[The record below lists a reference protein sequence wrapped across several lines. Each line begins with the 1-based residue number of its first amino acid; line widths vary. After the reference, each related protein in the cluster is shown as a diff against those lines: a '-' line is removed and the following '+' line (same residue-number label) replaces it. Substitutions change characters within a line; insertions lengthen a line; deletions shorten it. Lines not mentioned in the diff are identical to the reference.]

1 MEDADRLL
9 LLALG
14 RVGCSVPAN
23 VRSMA
28 DVVAA
33 NALPAMCASCLGALD
48 ASRVSGAAGDGT
60 VSPSAEPYPA
70 DAAARI
76 RACEALAARM
86 NALARSLSDAAPEQS
101 SSKRWTCVDL
111 LVPNASKARDACAF
125 LLDAA
130 YAARASAVT
139 SERCF
144 DSIAFD
150 SNDMHSALEERRN
163 RRTLASASPGELLEK
178 KDGEKEEDVPSA
190 SQTLARVAELTK
202 NVEKQAGETLAARR
216 AARAAAGSLAS
227 SRAALARSHALVD
240 ASLYRDAVAGDA
252 ISKET
257 FKHFTVIHE
266 SFERLAANADA
277 TWRENAEANV
287 FRRRR
292 ERAETVAAETRDV
305 NVRLEAILVEVERT
319 REKT

>member
-86 NALARSLSDAAPEQS
+86 NALARSLSDAAYES

-130 YAARASAVT
+130 YAARASAET
-139 SERCF
+139 SPNCCF

-150 SNDMHSALEERRN
+150 SNDSALLEERRN
-163 RRTLASASPGELLEK
+163 RSDASASLGEREK

-190 SQTLARVAELTK
+190 SQTLARVAELTR
-202 NVEKQAGETLAARR
+202 NVEKQAGETRLARR

-305 NVRLEAILVEVERT
+305 NARLEAILVEVERT

>member
-86 NALARSLSDAAPEQS
+86 NALARSLSDAAPES

-111 LVPNASKARDACAF
+111 LVPNASAARDACAF

-130 YAARASAVT
+130 YAARASAET
-139 SERCF
+139 SVSWER
-144 DSIAFD
+144 
-150 SNDMHSALEERRN
+150 
-163 RRTLASASPGELLEK
+163 EK
-178 KDGEKEEDVPSA
+178 LDGENEEDVPSA
-190 SQTLARVAELTK
+190 SQTLARVAELTR
-202 NVEKQAGETLAARR
+202 NVEKQAGETRLARR

-277 TWRENAEANV
+277 TWRENAEASV

-305 NVRLEAILVEVERT
+305 NARLEAILVEVERT
-319 REKT
+319 REKA

>member
-1 MEDADRLL
+1 M
-9 LLALG
+9 
-14 RVGCSVPAN
+14 
-23 VRSMA
+23 
-28 DVVAA
+28 
-33 NALPAMCASCLGALD
+33 
-48 ASRVSGAAGDGT
+48 
-60 VSPSAEPYPA
+60 
-70 DAAARI
+70 
-76 RACEALAARM
+76 
-86 NALARSLSDAAPEQS
+86 
-101 SSKRWTCVDL
+101 
-111 LVPNASKARDACAF
+111 
-125 LLDAA
+125 
-130 YAARASAVT
+130 
-139 SERCF
+139 
-144 DSIAFD
+144 
-150 SNDMHSALEERRN
+150 
-163 RRTLASASPGELLEK
+163 
-178 KDGEKEEDVPSA
+178 PSA
-190 SQTLARVAELTK
+190 SQTLARVAELTR
-202 NVEKQAGETLAARR
+202 NVEKQAGETRLARR

-305 NVRLEAILVEVERT
+305 NARLEAILVEVERT

>member
-86 NALARSLSDAAPEQS
+86 NALARSLSDAAYES

-130 YAARASAVT
+130 YAARASAET
-139 SERCF
+139 SPNCCF

-150 SNDMHSALEERRN
+150 SNDSALLEERRN
-163 RRTLASASPGELLEK
+163 RSDASASLGEREK
-178 KDGEKEEDVPSA
+178 LDGEKEEDVPSA
-190 SQTLARVAELTK
+190 SQTLARVAELTR
-202 NVEKQAGETLAARR
+202 NVEKQAGETRLARR

-305 NVRLEAILVEVERT
+305 NARLEAILVEVERT

>member
-86 NALARSLSDAAPEQS
+86 NALARSLSDAAPES

-130 YAARASAVT
+130 YAARASAET
-139 SERCF
+139 SPNCCF

-150 SNDMHSALEERRN
+150 SNDSALLEERRN
-163 RRTLASASPGELLEK
+163 RSDASASLGEREK
-178 KDGEKEEDVPSA
+178 LDGENEEDVPSA
-190 SQTLARVAELTK
+190 SQTLARVAELTR
-202 NVEKQAGETLAARR
+202 NVEKQAGETRLARR

-305 NVRLEAILVEVERT
+305 NARLEAILVEVERT

>member
-111 LVPNASKARDACAF
+111 LVPNVSKARDACAF

-130 YAARASAVT
+130 YAANASAETSVS
-139 SERCF
+139 SER
-144 DSIAFD
+144 
-150 SNDMHSALEERRN
+150 
-163 RRTLASASPGELLEK
+163 EK
-178 KDGEKEEDVPSA
+178 LDGEKEEDVPSA
-190 SQTLARVAELTK
+190 SQTLARVAELTR
-202 NVEKQAGETLAARR
+202 NVEKQAGETRAARR

-305 NVRLEAILVEVERT
+305 NARLEAILVEVERT
-319 REKT
+319 REKA

>member
-86 NALARSLSDAAPEQS
+86 NALARSLSDAAPES

-111 LVPNASKARDACAF
+111 LVPNASAARDACAF

-130 YAARASAVT
+130 FAARASAEISV
-139 SERCF
+139 SWER
-144 DSIAFD
+144 
-150 SNDMHSALEERRN
+150 
-163 RRTLASASPGELLEK
+163 EK

-202 NVEKQAGETLAARR
+202 NVEKQAGETRLARR

-305 NVRLEAILVEVERT
+305 NARLEAILVEVERT
-319 REKT
+319 REKA

>member
-86 NALARSLSDAAPEQS
+86 NALARSLSDAAPES

-111 LVPNASKARDACAF
+111 LVPNASAARDACAF

-130 YAARASAVT
+130 YAARASAET
-139 SERCF
+139 SVSWER
-144 DSIAFD
+144 
-150 SNDMHSALEERRN
+150 
-163 RRTLASASPGELLEK
+163 EK
-178 KDGEKEEDVPSA
+178 KDGENEEDVPSA

-202 NVEKQAGETLAARR
+202 NVEKQAGETRLARR

-305 NVRLEAILVEVERT
+305 NARLEAILVEVERT

>member
-111 LVPNASKARDACAF
+111 LVPNASAARDACAF

-130 YAARASAVT
+130 YAANASAET
-139 SERCF
+139 SVSWER
-144 DSIAFD
+144 
-150 SNDMHSALEERRN
+150 
-163 RRTLASASPGELLEK
+163 EK
-178 KDGEKEEDVPSA
+178 LDGEKEEDVPSA

-202 NVEKQAGETLAARR
+202 NVEKQAGETRLARR

-305 NVRLEAILVEVERT
+305 NARLEAILVEVERT
-319 REKT
+319 REKA

>member
-86 NALARSLSDAAPEQS
+86 NALARSLSDAAYES

-130 YAARASAVT
+130 YAARASAET
-139 SERCF
+139 SPNCCF

-150 SNDMHSALEERRN
+150 SNDSALLEERRN
-163 RRTLASASPGELLEK
+163 RSDASASLGEREK
-178 KDGEKEEDVPSA
+178 LDGENEEDVPSA
-190 SQTLARVAELTK
+190 SQTLARVAELTR
-202 NVEKQAGETLAARR
+202 NVEKQAGETRLARR

-305 NVRLEAILVEVERT
+305 NARLEAILVEVERT

>member
-33 NALPAMCASCLGALD
+33 NALPAMCASCLRALD

-86 NALARSLSDAAPEQS
+86 NALARSLSDAAPES

-111 LVPNASKARDACAF
+111 LVPNASAARDACAF

-130 YAARASAVT
+130 YAARASAET
-139 SERCF
+139 SVSWER
-144 DSIAFD
+144 
-150 SNDMHSALEERRN
+150 
-163 RRTLASASPGELLEK
+163 EK

-202 NVEKQAGETLAARR
+202 NVEKQAGETRLARR

-287 FRRRR
+287 LCRRR

-305 NVRLEAILVEVERT
+305 NARLEAILVEVERT
-319 REKT
+319 REKA

>member
-86 NALARSLSDAAPEQS
+86 NALARSLSDAAPES

-111 LVPNASKARDACAF
+111 LVPNASAARDACAF

-130 YAARASAVT
+130 YAARASAET
-139 SERCF
+139 SVSWER
-144 DSIAFD
+144 
-150 SNDMHSALEERRN
+150 EQ
-163 RRTLASASPGELLEK
+163 

-202 NVEKQAGETLAARR
+202 NVEKQAGETRLARR

-305 NVRLEAILVEVERT
+305 NARLEAILVEVERT
-319 REKT
+319 REKA

>member
-86 NALARSLSDAAPEQS
+86 NALARSLSDAAYES

-130 YAARASAVT
+130 YAARASAET
-139 SERCF
+139 SPNCCF

-178 KDGEKEEDVPSA
+178 LDGENEEDVPSA
-190 SQTLARVAELTK
+190 SQTLARVAELTR
-202 NVEKQAGETLAARR
+202 NVEKQAGETRLARR

-305 NVRLEAILVEVERT
+305 NARLEAILVEVERT

>member
-130 YAARASAVT
+130 YAARASAET
-139 SERCF
+139 SPNCCF

-150 SNDMHSALEERRN
+150 SNDSALLEERRN
-163 RRTLASASPGELLEK
+163 RSDASASLGEREK
-178 KDGEKEEDVPSA
+178 LDGENEEDVPSA
-190 SQTLARVAELTK
+190 SQTLARVAELTR
-202 NVEKQAGETLAARR
+202 NVEKQAGETRLARR

-305 NVRLEAILVEVERT
+305 NARLEAILVEVERT

>member
-1 MEDADRLL
+1 MITMEDADRLL

-33 NALPAMCASCLGALD
+33 NALPAMCASCLRALD

-86 NALARSLSDAAPEQS
+86 NALARFLSDAAPES

-130 YAARASAVT
+130 YAARASAET
-139 SERCF
+139 SFGCF
-144 DSIAFD
+144 DSIALD
-150 SNDMHSALEERRN
+150 SNDSALLEERRN
-163 RRTLASASPGELLEK
+163 RSVASASLGKREK
-178 KDGEKEEDVPSA
+178 KDGEKEEHVPSA
-190 SQTLARVAELTK
+190 SQTLARVAELTR
-202 NVEKQAGETLAARR
+202 NVEKQAGETRLVWR

-277 TWRENAEANV
+277 TWRENAQANV

-305 NVRLEAILVEVERT
+305 NARLEAILVEVERT
-319 REKT
+319 REKA

>member
-1 MEDADRLL
+1 
-9 LLALG
+9 
-14 RVGCSVPAN
+14 
-23 VRSMA
+23 
-28 DVVAA
+28 
-33 NALPAMCASCLGALD
+33 
-48 ASRVSGAAGDGT
+48 
-60 VSPSAEPYPA
+60 
-70 DAAARI
+70 
-76 RACEALAARM
+76 M

-111 LVPNASKARDACAF
+111 LVPNASAARDACAF

-130 YAARASAVT
+130 YAARASAET
-139 SERCF
+139 SVSWER
-144 DSIAFD
+144 
-150 SNDMHSALEERRN
+150 
-163 RRTLASASPGELLEK
+163 EK

-202 NVEKQAGETLAARR
+202 NVEKQAGETRLARR

-287 FRRRR
+287 LCRRR

-305 NVRLEAILVEVERT
+305 NARLEAILVEVERT
-319 REKT
+319 REKA

>member
-1 MEDADRLL
+1 MITMEDADRLL

-33 NALPAMCASCLGALD
+33 NALPAMGASCLGTLD

-86 NALARSLSDAAPEQS
+86 NALARSLSDAAYES

-111 LVPNASKARDACAF
+111 LVPNASAARDACAF

-130 YAARASAVT
+130 YAARASAET
-139 SERCF
+139 SFGCF
-144 DSIAFD
+144 DSIALD
-150 SNDMHSALEERRN
+150 SNDSALLEERRN
-163 RRTLASASPGELLEK
+163 RSVASASLGKREK
-178 KDGEKEEDVPSA
+178 KDGEKEEHVPSA
-190 SQTLARVAELTK
+190 SQTLARVAELTR
-202 NVEKQAGETLAARR
+202 NVEKQAGETRLARR

-277 TWRENAEANV
+277 TWRENAQANV

-305 NVRLEAILVEVERT
+305 NARLEAILVEVERT
-319 REKT
+319 REKA

>member
-33 NALPAMCASCLGALD
+33 NALPGMCASCLGALD

-60 VSPSAEPYPA
+60 VSPSAEPYPV

-86 NALARSLSDAAPEQS
+86 NALAQSLSDAAPEW

-111 LVPNASKARDACAF
+111 LVPRASAARDACAF

-130 YAARASAVT
+130 YAARASA
-139 SERCF
+139 EAN
-144 DSIAFD
+144 DGAF
-150 SNDMHSALEERRN
+150 EERRN
-163 RRTLASASPGELLEK
+163 ASGDASASPKRGE
-178 KDGEKEEDVPSA
+178 DVPSEKEEDVPSA
-190 SQTLARVAELTK
+190 SQTLARVAELTR
-202 NVEKQAGETLAARR
+202 NVEKQAGETRAARR

-277 TWRENAEANV
+277 TWRENAQATV
-287 FRRRR
+287 YRRRR

-305 NVRLEAILVEVERT
+305 NARLEAILVEAERT

>member
-48 ASRVSGAAGDGT
+48 ASRVTGAAGDGT

-86 NALARSLSDAAPEQS
+86 NALARSLSDAAPES

-111 LVPNASKARDACAF
+111 LVPNASAARDACAF

-130 YAARASAVT
+130 FAARASAEISV
-139 SERCF
+139 SWER
-144 DSIAFD
+144 
-150 SNDMHSALEERRN
+150 
-163 RRTLASASPGELLEK
+163 EK

-202 NVEKQAGETLAARR
+202 NVEKQAGETRLARR

-305 NVRLEAILVEVERT
+305 NARLEAILVEVERT
-319 REKT
+319 REKA

>member
-86 NALARSLSDAAPEQS
+86 NALAQSLSDAAPEW

-111 LVPNASKARDACAF
+111 LVPRASAARDACAF

-130 YAARASAVT
+130 YAARASA
-139 SERCF
+139 EAN
-144 DSIAFD
+144 DGAF
-150 SNDMHSALEERRN
+150 EERRN
-163 RRTLASASPGELLEK
+163 ASGDASASPKRGEREK
-178 KDGEKEEDVPSA
+178 EDGEKEQDVPSA
-190 SQTLARVAELTK
+190 SQTLARVAELTR
-202 NVEKQAGETLAARR
+202 NVEKQAGETRAARR

-277 TWRENAEANV
+277 TWRENAQASV
-287 FRRRR
+287 YRRRR

-305 NVRLEAILVEVERT
+305 NARLEAILVEAERT

>member
-33 NALPAMCASCLGALD
+33 NALPAMGASCLGTLD

-86 NALARSLSDAAPEQS
+86 NALARSLSDAAYES

-130 YAARASAVT
+130 YAARASAET
-139 SERCF
+139 SFGCF
-144 DSIAFD
+144 DSIALD
-150 SNDMHSALEERRN
+150 SNDSALLEERRN
-163 RRTLASASPGELLEK
+163 RSVASASLGKREK
-178 KDGEKEEDVPSA
+178 KDGEKEEHVPSA
-190 SQTLARVAELTK
+190 SQTLARVAELTR
-202 NVEKQAGETLAARR
+202 NVEKQAGETRLARR

-277 TWRENAEANV
+277 TWRENAQANV

-305 NVRLEAILVEVERT
+305 NARLEAILVEVERT
-319 REKT
+319 REKA

>member
-1 MEDADRLL
+1 LITMEDADRLL

-33 NALPAMCASCLGALD
+33 NALPAMGASCLGTLD

-86 NALARSLSDAAPEQS
+86 NALARSLSDAAYES

-111 LVPNASKARDACAF
+111 LVPNASAARDACAF

-130 YAARASAVT
+130 YAARASAET
-139 SERCF
+139 SFGCF
-144 DSIAFD
+144 DSIALD
-150 SNDMHSALEERRN
+150 SNDSALLEERRN
-163 RRTLASASPGELLEK
+163 RSVASASLGKREK
-178 KDGEKEEDVPSA
+178 KDGGSWSGVACSED
-190 SQTLARVAELTK
+190 LAVACWYGHGDKGKSLS
-202 NVEKQAGETLAARR
+202 V
-216 AARAAAGSLAS
+216 LAS
-227 SRAALARSHALVD
+227 KAEGSHL
-240 ASLYRDAVAGDA
+240 LYQLRESM
-252 ISKET
+252 SKT
-257 FKHFTVIHE
+257 
-266 SFERLAANADA
+266 
-277 TWRENAEANV
+277 
-287 FRRRR
+287 
-292 ERAETVAAETRDV
+292 
-305 NVRLEAILVEVERT
+305 
-319 REKT
+319 

>member
-33 NALPAMCASCLGALD
+33 NALPAMCASCLRALD

-111 LVPNASKARDACAF
+111 LVPNASAARDACAF

-130 YAARASAVT
+130 YAARASAET
-139 SERCF
+139 SVSWER
-144 DSIAFD
+144 
-150 SNDMHSALEERRN
+150 
-163 RRTLASASPGELLEK
+163 EK
-178 KDGEKEEDVPSA
+178 KDGENEEDVPSA

-202 NVEKQAGETLAARR
+202 NVEKQAGETRLARR

-277 TWRENAEANV
+277 TWRENAQANV

-305 NVRLEAILVEVERT
+305 NARLEAILVEVERT
-319 REKT
+319 REKA

>member
-28 DVVAA
+28 DVVAT

-60 VSPSAEPYPA
+60 VSPSAEPYPV

-86 NALARSLSDAAPEQS
+86 NALARSLSDAAPEW

-111 LVPNASKARDACAF
+111 LVPRASAARDACAF

-130 YAARASAVT
+130 YAARAS
-139 SERCF
+139 ERK
-144 DSIAFD
+144 S
-150 SNDMHSALEERRN
+150 EERRN
-163 RRTLASASPGELLEK
+163 ASGDASASPKRGERDKEEGEK
-178 KDGEKEEDVPSA
+178 KKEEDVPSA
-190 SQTLARVAELTK
+190 SQTLARVAELTR
-202 NVEKQAGETLAARR
+202 NVEKQAGETRAARR

-277 TWRENAEANV
+277 TWRENAQASV
-287 FRRRR
+287 HRRRR

-305 NVRLEAILVEVERT
+305 NARLEAILVEAERT

>member
-60 VSPSAEPYPA
+60 VSPSAEPYPV

-76 RACEALAARM
+76 RACEALAARI
-86 NALARSLSDAAPEQS
+86 NALARSLSDAAYES

-178 KDGEKEEDVPSA
+178 LDGEKEEDVPSA

-202 NVEKQAGETLAARR
+202 NVEKQAGETRAARR

-240 ASLYRDAVAGDA
+240 ASLYSDAVAGDA

-305 NVRLEAILVEVERT
+305 NARLEAILVEVERT

>member
-1 MEDADRLL
+1 
-9 LLALG
+9 
-14 RVGCSVPAN
+14 
-23 VRSMA
+23 
-28 DVVAA
+28 
-33 NALPAMCASCLGALD
+33 
-48 ASRVSGAAGDGT
+48 
-60 VSPSAEPYPA
+60 
-70 DAAARI
+70 
-76 RACEALAARM
+76 M
-86 NALARSLSDAAPEQS
+86 NALARSLSDAAYES

-111 LVPNASKARDACAF
+111 LVPNASAARDACAF

-130 YAARASAVT
+130 YAANASAET
-139 SERCF
+139 SVSWER
-144 DSIAFD
+144 
-150 SNDMHSALEERRN
+150 EQKE
-163 RRTLASASPGELLEK
+163 
-178 KDGEKEEDVPSA
+178 GEKEEDVPSA
-190 SQTLARVAELTK
+190 SQTLARVAELTR
-202 NVEKQAGETLAARR
+202 NVEKQAGETRLARR

-277 TWRENAEANV
+277 TWRENAEASV

-305 NVRLEAILVEVERT
+305 NARLEAILVEVERT

>member
-48 ASRVSGAAGDGT
+48 AFRVSGAAGDGT

-86 NALARSLSDAAPEQS
+86 NALARSLSDAAPES

-111 LVPNASKARDACAF
+111 LVPNASAARDACAF

-130 YAARASAVT
+130 YAARASAET
-139 SERCF
+139 SVSWER
-144 DSIAFD
+144 
-150 SNDMHSALEERRN
+150 
-163 RRTLASASPGELLEK
+163 EK
-178 KDGEKEEDVPSA
+178 KDGENEEDVPPA

-202 NVEKQAGETLAARR
+202 NVEKQAGETRLARR

-277 TWRENAEANV
+277 TWRENAEASV

-305 NVRLEAILVEVERT
+305 NARLEAILVEVERT
-319 REKT
+319 REKA

>member
-86 NALARSLSDAAPEQS
+86 NALARSLSDAAYES

-130 YAARASAVT
+130 YAARASAET
-139 SERCF
+139 SPNCCF

-150 SNDMHSALEERRN
+150 SNDSALLEERRN
-163 RRTLASASPGELLEK
+163 RSDASASLGEREK
-178 KDGEKEEDVPSA
+178 LDGENEEDVPSA

-202 NVEKQAGETLAARR
+202 NVEKQAGETRLARR

-305 NVRLEAILVEVERT
+305 NARLEAILVEVERT
-319 REKT
+319 REKA

>member
-86 NALARSLSDAAPEQS
+86 NALARSLSDAAPES

-111 LVPNASKARDACAF
+111 LVPNASAARDACAF

-130 YAARASAVT
+130 YAARASAET
-139 SERCF
+139 SVSWER
-144 DSIAFD
+144 
-150 SNDMHSALEERRN
+150 
-163 RRTLASASPGELLEK
+163 EK

-202 NVEKQAGETLAARR
+202 NVEKQAGETRLARR

-277 TWRENAEANV
+277 TWRENAEASV

-305 NVRLEAILVEVERT
+305 NARLEAILVEVERT
-319 REKT
+319 REKA

>member
-86 NALARSLSDAAPEQS
+86 NALARSLSDAAPES

-111 LVPNASKARDACAF
+111 LVPNASAARDACAF

-130 YAARASAVT
+130 YAARASAET
-139 SERCF
+139 SVSWER
-144 DSIAFD
+144 
-150 SNDMHSALEERRN
+150 
-163 RRTLASASPGELLEK
+163 EK
-178 KDGEKEEDVPSA
+178 KDGENEEDVPSA

-202 NVEKQAGETLAARR
+202 NGEKQAGETRAARR

-287 FRRRR
+287 LCRRR

-305 NVRLEAILVEVERT
+305 NARLEAILVEVERT
-319 REKT
+319 REKA

>member
-86 NALARSLSDAAPEQS
+86 NALARSLSDAAPES

-111 LVPNASKARDACAF
+111 LVPNASAARDACAF

-130 YAARASAVT
+130 FAARASAET
-139 SERCF
+139 SVSWER
-144 DSIAFD
+144 
-150 SNDMHSALEERRN
+150 
-163 RRTLASASPGELLEK
+163 EK
-178 KDGEKEEDVPSA
+178 KDGENEEDVPSA

-202 NVEKQAGETLAARR
+202 NVEKQAGETRLARR

-305 NVRLEAILVEVERT
+305 NARLEAILVEVERT
-319 REKT
+319 REKA

>member
-1 MEDADRLL
+1 MTVVHRALRAAGQSSTMEDADRLL

-33 NALPAMCASCLGALD
+33 NALPAMCASCLRALD

-86 NALARSLSDAAPEQS
+86 NALARSLSDAAPES

-111 LVPNASKARDACAF
+111 LVPNASAARDACAF

-130 YAARASAVT
+130 YAARASAET
-139 SERCF
+139 SVSWER
-144 DSIAFD
+144 
-150 SNDMHSALEERRN
+150 
-163 RRTLASASPGELLEK
+163 EK

-202 NVEKQAGETLAARR
+202 NVEKQAGETRLARR

-277 TWRENAEANV
+277 TWRENAEASV

-305 NVRLEAILVEVERT
+305 NARLEAILVEVERT

>member
-1 MEDADRLL
+1 
-9 LLALG
+9 
-14 RVGCSVPAN
+14 
-23 VRSMA
+23 MA

-33 NALPAMCASCLGALD
+33 NALPAMCASCLRALD

-86 NALARSLSDAAPEQS
+86 NALARSLSDAAPES

-111 LVPNASKARDACAF
+111 LVPNASAARDACAF

-130 YAARASAVT
+130 YAARASAET
-139 SERCF
+139 SVSWER
-144 DSIAFD
+144 
-150 SNDMHSALEERRN
+150 
-163 RRTLASASPGELLEK
+163 EK

-202 NVEKQAGETLAARR
+202 NVEKQAGETRLARR

-287 FRRRR
+287 LCRRR

-305 NVRLEAILVEVERT
+305 NARLEAILVEVERT
-319 REKT
+319 REKA

>member
-86 NALARSLSDAAPEQS
+86 NALARSLSDAAPES

-111 LVPNASKARDACAF
+111 LVPNASAARDACAF

-130 YAARASAVT
+130 YAARASAET
-139 SERCF
+139 SVSWER
-144 DSIAFD
+144 
-150 SNDMHSALEERRN
+150 
-163 RRTLASASPGELLEK
+163 EK

-202 NVEKQAGETLAARR
+202 NVEKQAGETRLARR

-305 NVRLEAILVEVERT
+305 NARLEAILVEVERT
-319 REKT
+319 REKA

>member
-23 VRSMA
+23 ARSMA

-130 YAARASAVT
+130 YAARASAEI

-150 SNDMHSALEERRN
+150 SNDSALLEERRN
-163 RRTLASASPGELLEK
+163 RSDASASLGEREQ
-178 KDGEKEEDVPSA
+178 KDGEKEEDAPQTL

-202 NVEKQAGETLAARR
+202 NVEKQAGETRLARR

-277 TWRENAEANV
+277 TWRENAEANI

-305 NVRLEAILVEVERT
+305 NARLEAILVEVERT
-319 REKT
+319 REKA

>member
-130 YAARASAVT
+130 YAANASAET

-150 SNDMHSALEERRN
+150 SNDIDSALEERRN
-163 RRTLASASPGELLEK
+163 RSDASASPGELLEK
-178 KDGEKEEDVPSA
+178 LDGEKEEHVPSA
-190 SQTLARVAELTK
+190 SQTLATTLEVLTTRK
-202 NVEKQAGETLAARR
+202 YLVRP
-216 AARAAAGSLAS
+216 S
-227 SRAALARSHALVD
+227 SPALAV
-240 ASLYRDAVAGDA
+240 V
-252 ISKET
+252 
-257 FKHFTVIHE
+257 
-266 SFERLAANADA
+266 
-277 TWRENAEANV
+277 
-287 FRRRR
+287 
-292 ERAETVAAETRDV
+292 
-305 NVRLEAILVEVERT
+305 
-319 REKT
+319 